1 MIRHLF
7 ACLFCCCPRV
17 REVRQDDENTQLIN
31 LQNRRLRITGA
42 DYHHFRNDG
51 EGIVVD
57 KLLHDASDV
66 NNNGLFTPLNDRQVD
81 RAGTV
86 TSQFAGKRR
95 EDEVSIAVDNPQQED
110 NTAQIVAREEYD
122 VWFLKWVHISSIATE
137 IKRLIQGLVFWVLSF
152 VHIGEMSQYY
162 RQKALYF
169 YRTITEFY
177 REHFGS
183 KLFKLL
189 VSKLPSDPSSETV
202 SAENFYRT
210 AVYCELSEEDG
221 QFFAH
226 PVLASKKISDAVDV
240 NVSELRREL
249 YLNSISD
256 ESVRMRDYFKASGDP
271 ALLYF
276 LRILTGD
283 EDCLKPNNFMI
294 RRVEGEKPEFVAIDF
309 GMIMYRRMRDIFSAN
324 TIEQALAKCMVKS
337 YKHGIQYAFQ
347 DNMIELLRFMEEYD
361 RGYLLV
367 KFRQALNLIHQ
378 CTEQELLDCT
388 AGIPNQDPERE
399 CERIQT
405 LLRELHQFAS
415 RLLLPQHSIIHV

>member
-17 REVRQDDENTQLIN
+17 REVRQDDQNTQLVN
-31 LQNRRLRITGA
+31 LQNRRLKITEA
-42 DYHHFRNDG
+42 DYNHFRDDG
-51 EGIVVD
+51 EGIVVV
-57 KLLHDASDV
+57 KLLHDASDT
-66 NNNGLFTPLNDRQVD
+66 NDNGLFVPLNDRQIE

-86 TSQFAGKRR
+86 TSQFAGKRI
-95 EDEVSIAVDNPQQED
+95 EDQVSIVDDNPPPD
-110 NTAQIVAREEYD
+110 VAREEHD
-122 VWFLKWVHISSIATE
+122 VWFLKWVHISSISTE

-152 VHIGEMSQYY
+152 VHLGEMSRYY

-189 VSKLPSDPSSETV
+189 MSKLPPDPSVESV
-202 SAENFYRT
+202 AAENFYRT
-210 AVYCELSEEDG
+210 AVYCELADPAESDG

-226 PVLASKKISDAVDV
+226 PVLASKKISEAVDV
-240 NVSELRREL
+240 NISQIRREL
-249 YLNSISD
+249 YLNTMSD
-256 ESVRMRDYFKASGDP
+256 DSVRMRDYFKASGDP

-347 DNMIELLRFMEEYD
+347 DNMIELLRFMEDCD

-399 CERIQT
+399 CERIQE
-405 LLRELHQFAS
+405 LLGDLHRFAA
-415 RLLLPQHSIIHV
+415 RLLLPQSITHA